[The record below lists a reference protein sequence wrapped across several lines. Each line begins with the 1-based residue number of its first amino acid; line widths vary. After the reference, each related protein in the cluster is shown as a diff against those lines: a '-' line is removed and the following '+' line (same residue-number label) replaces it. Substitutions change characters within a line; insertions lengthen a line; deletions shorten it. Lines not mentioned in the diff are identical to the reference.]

1 MRVLIISSL
10 FCVSVLTS
18 RAQVSDS
25 LRKADSIR
33 QWKSDS
39 IRAVN
44 ASPLRVKSASPG
56 MSNMGVKGS
65 DPKVKSQYQKDKDG
79 NVTGG
84 STTLQLGNKRKKKN

>member
-44 ASPLRVKSASPG
+44 TSPLRVKSSSPG

>member
-1 MRVLIISSL
+1 MKVLIITSL
-10 FCVSVLTS
+10 FCVSAFTG

-33 QWKSDS
+33 QWKLDS
-39 IRAVN
+39 MRAVN
-44 ASPLRVKSASPG
+44 ASPLRMKSTAPG
-56 MSNMGVKGS
+56 MTNMGVKGS

-84 STTLQLGNKRKKKN
+84 STTLQLGNKKKKKN

>member
-1 MRVLIISSL
+1 MRVLIISSF

-25 LRKADSIR
+25 VRKADSIR